1 MDVKDGEEDMDG
13 EDVEDEDEKHA
24 KESFAPSNIIELGFL
39 ESIKTSLKGPSINA
53 SRMFED
59 VKIPE
64 VASDEETT
72 DLSVVVRCSAVD
84 LDSGYNVDDFKEGSA
99 MEDSPKC
106 DVCNKYFENKDDLFG
121 HGRTLHEGRCSA
133 VDSDSDFNVNDS
145 MEDCGDDFNEGSAR
159 EDGELSMKDDSTE
172 DVVLIR

>member
-1 MDVKDGEEDMDG
+1 MQIFCFWTFLPFCFLSPLCNFQHIEEQSDVDVKDGEEDMDG

-53 SRMFED
+53 SGMFED

-72 DLSVVVRCSAVD
+72 DYSE
-84 LDSGYNVDDFKEGSA
+84 DD
-99 MEDSPKC
+99 
-106 DVCNKYFENKDDLFG
+106 VENPQ
-121 HGRTLHEGRCSA
+121 
-133 VDSDSDFNVNDS
+133 VDSEDETMIKKIEDDGDGDSEYDMNDEES
-145 MEDCGDDFNEGSAR
+145 HQHFWSQSC
-159 EDGELSMKDDSTE
+159 L
-172 DVVLIR
+172 